1 MLMAIDIGNTN
12 TLVGIFDSSR
22 LLGKF
27 RLSTAKSLTADE
39 CILLTT
45 QLLDSCGIEA
55 EGIDG
60 VIISSVV
67 PEITGSFAE
76 AAREQFRVDPLIV
89 GPHLETGLKI
99 CYSVPEEIGADRI
112 VDAVAAWE
120 RYGGP
125 VIVVDFGTATT
136 FDVVTGDGRYV
147 GGAICPGIKSGAA
160 ELSRRAAR
168 LPRVEIKIPG
178 RTIGRNTLESMQ
190 SGIVYGAVGQV
201 KELLQRLTED
211 LGEKPRVVATGG
223 LVDLVAP
230 ELREIEIDR
239 DLTLRGLF
247 LLYEKNKSKR

>member
-1 MLMAIDIGNTN
+1 MLLAIDIGNTN
-12 TLVGIFDSSR
+12 TLIGIFDSSR
-22 LLGKF
+22 LISKF
-27 RLSTAKSLTADE
+27 RLSTTKSLTADE
-39 CILLTT
+39 CILLTA
-45 QLLDSCGIEA
+45 QLLGSSGIETRS
-55 EGIDG
+55 IDG

-67 PEITGSFAE
+67 PEVTGSFAE
-76 AAREQFRVDPLIV
+76 AARGQFAVDPIIV

-120 RYGGP
+120 RYGTA

-136 FDVVTGDGRYV
+136 LDVVTGDGRYI

-168 LPRVEIKIPG
+168 LPRVEIKIPK

-190 SGIVYGAVGQV
+190 SGIIYGAVGQV
-201 KELLQRLTED
+201 RELISRLTEE
-211 LGEKPRVVATGG
+211 LGEKPRVIATGG

-230 ELREIEIDR
+230 ELGDVEIDT
-239 DLTLRGLF
+239 DLTLKGLF
-247 LLYEKNKSKR
+247 LLYEKNKSK